1 MAQLCMA
8 ITMLLSPDAIVIS
21 GGLLQRA
28 SLFPRIRSEFTR
40 ILNGCIERLQWQREL
55 GLQFKKI

>member
-1 MAQLCMA
+1 MA

-28 SLFPRIRSEFTR
+28 SLFPRIRAEYTR
-40 ILNGCIERLQWQREL
+40 ILNGYVMALAAAAR
-55 GLQFKKI
+55 